1 MKVFY
6 GILILACLFY
16 NVASDSYSE
25 GLVDGFI
32 LGSVN
37 KEMESSS
44 RPVRYIGYTVD
55 TEYIRFPPDNA
66 PVCKETTI
74 IVVDNIEPTVL
85 TMIVGIIYLVGFV
98 ECCRVCWCGTE
109 KEKEYCVGLFVGAT
123 LSDLS

>member
-6 GILILACLFY
+6 GILILACLSY
-16 NVASDSYSE
+16 NVASDSYSD

-37 KEMESSS
+37 KEVEPRS
-44 RPVRYIGYTVD
+44 RPVRYMGYTID
-55 TEYIRFPPDNA
+55 TEYIRFPLDSS

-74 IVVDNIEPTVL
+74 IVMDNIEPTVL
-85 TMIVGIIYLVGFV
+85 TMVVGIIYLIGFV

-109 KEKEYCVGLFVGAT
+109 KEKEYCIGLFVGST

>member
-1 MKVFY
+1 MKVLCT
-6 GILILACLFY
+6 ILIFVCLFY
-16 NVASDSYSE
+16 SAASDSYSD

-37 KEMESSS
+37 KEMKSSS

-55 TEYIRFPPDNA
+55 TEYIRFPPDNL

-85 TMIVGIIYLVGFV
+85 TMIVGIIFDSCL
-98 ECCRVCWCGTE
+98 ECCRVCWCTE
-109 KEKEYCVGLFVGAT
+109 KEKEYCIGLFVGSV